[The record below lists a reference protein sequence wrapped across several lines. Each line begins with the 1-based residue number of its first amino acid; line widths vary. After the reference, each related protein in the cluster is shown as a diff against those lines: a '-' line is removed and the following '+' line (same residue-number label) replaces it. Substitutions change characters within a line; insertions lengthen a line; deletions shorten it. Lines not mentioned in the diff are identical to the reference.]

1 MPRAAQGPAPRRV
14 GACHAPAGGVSA
26 GIDSASGLGNLVVLP
41 LLMFSGVFFPPDAL
55 PGVLTSVVQF
65 LPLAPMV
72 EAVRGATLEAKG
84 FSDFPLEIGIMAVWI
99 ALTSLVA
106 VKVFRFQ

>member
-1 MPRAAQGPAPRRV
+1 
-14 GACHAPAGGVSA
+14 
-26 GIDSASGLGNLVVLP
+26 
-41 LLMFSGVFFPPDAL
+41 
-55 PGVLTSVVQF
+55 
-65 LPLAPMV
+65 MV

-84 FSDFPLEIGIMAVWI
+84 FSDFPLEIGIMALWI